1 MKNSSLTIQAAIF
14 FICIGCSNNQKQEN
28 SIQVIDIE
36 SNVDNWE
43 VANLSSF
50 AKSIRYVP
58 LESNDSLF
66 LRGLGSSVIS
76 GNLILIRD
84 SENCLLYD
92 SEGNFISKIGK
103 KGRGP
108 GEYVVI
114 YHMGIGNG
122 LNSKI
127 YIQYAKDILEY
138 NTDGTFVNRYKN
150 SLAENDTSYLR
161 EWSIIHD
168 SLFLGHIPNNTGKIR
183 LKAAIKDKYGNTIQ
197 TFKNYDLFTG
207 PSRSLENA
215 VSIYQFEDL
224 IYYKELHNDTLF
236 YLNTKNELVSEYV
249 FYLGE
254 FKEPNSERIKFPQG
268 PSFFNYLH
276 VWYALQTEDYLFINC
291 QYGNRFPAKRL
302 SSRSIGPG
310 APETMYNTTYALGIY
325 NKRTKKLF
333 FCEPT
338 STDNPLFTSGIHNDF
353 DAGPRFFP
361 QTQVNDSTLAMWVT
375 SFDLKMHIQSN
386 DFKNNN
392 PEHPEK
398 KKELQETADKL
409 TYYDNPV
416 IMFVTFKN

>member
-1 MKNSSLTIQAAIF
+1 MKFSRLTIQAAIL

-66 LRGLGSSVIS
+66 LRGLGFRVIS

-92 SEGNFISKIGK
+92 AEGNFISKIGN

-108 GEYVVI
+108 GEYI
-114 YHMGIGNG
+114 TISEMGIGDG
-122 LNSKI
+122 YKPRI
-127 YIQYAKDILEY
+127 YIAYIVDILEY
-138 NTDGTFVNRYKN
+138 NIDGSFINKYDK
-150 SLAENDTSYLR
+150 SLLINDTSAVLN
-161 EWSIIHD
+161 WQIIRD
-168 SLFLGHIPNNTGKIR
+168 SLFFGHVSNNTGKVKF
-183 LKAAIKDKYGNTIQ
+183 KAVIKDKYGNILHA
-197 TFKNYDLFTG
+197 FKNYDLLQG
-207 PSRSLENA
+207 RPSSLEREAN
-215 VSIYQFEDL
+215 IYQFKDL
-224 IYYKELHNDTLF
+224 IYYKELNNDTLF
-236 YLNTKNELVSEYV
+236 YLNKNNELISEYA
-249 FYLGE
+249 FKLGE
-254 FKEPNSERIKFPQG
+254 FKVPNSERITFARG
-268 PSFFNYLH
+268 PIMFKYLY
-276 VWYALQTEDYLFINC
+276 VWYAFQTEDYLFINC
-291 QYGNRFPAKRL
+291 QYGNRFPAKRITPTT
-302 SSRSIGPG
+302 IGPG

-392 PEHPEK
+392 PKHPEK
-398 KKELQETADKL
+398 KKELQEKADKL